1 MMSDAEG
8 DMMAV
13 KPRDWVNLQI
23 VKGRMKMV
31 IWFQKGV
38 E

>member
-1 MMSDAEG
+1 MSDAEG

-23 VKGRMKMV
+23 VKGRMKENGHLV
-31 IWFQKGV
+31 P
-38 E
+38 ERS